1 MIEPVAGAPAVAVS
15 LVTIFERL
23 FENEFATLDGIAISA
38 RAPGGIEY
46 LDESVALARMLA
58 DEPEAAPVV
67 PSDAAM
73 YRVHEA
79 LYAASP
85 DVESVVGGWSRHL
98 MALLMEGDVLPAA
111 TSMMRKRGVTDLRDH
126 LIQPEALGEA
136 RLAATVSEAQA
147 TARRNEMAHI
157 LMVVSDGTVVVGAPT
172 RIEAMAHWHNV
183 EFAARVECMRIE
195 EADVQAS
202 AAALVTERAPGA

>member
-1 MIEPVAGAPAVAVS
+1 MIEQTAMASNVAVS

-38 RAPGGIEY
+38 RTPGGIEY
-46 LDESVALARMLA
+46 LDESVALGRMLA
-58 DEPEAAPVV
+58 GELEGGPIDPV
-67 PSDAAM
+67 DAAM

-85 DVESVVGGWSRHL
+85 EAESVVGGWSRHL
-98 MALLMEGDVLPAA
+98 RALLMEVDVLPAA

-126 LIQPEALGEA
+126 LIEPDALSKS
-136 RLAATVSEAQA
+136 RLAASVADARE
-147 TARRNEMAHI
+147 TAERNGMAHI
-157 LMVVSDGTVVVGAPT
+157 LLVVSDGTVVVAAPT

-195 EADVQAS
+195 EADVH
-202 AAALVTERAPGA
+202 AAAIPATEHGPSD